1 MAKAHTSAGL
11 DEQLA
16 EHTAYS
22 DKGDEL
28 DEADRERLHAALD
41 AADASFRRGDG
52 VPIEVVLAKL
62 DATLGP

>member
-1 MAKAHTSAGL
+1 MAKVHASAIHT
-11 DEQLA
+11 EQIV

-22 DKGDEL
+22 DDGDDL

-41 AADASFRRGDG
+41 AADASFQRGDG

-62 DATLGP
+62 DALIGP